1 MDTWKATNDYRY
13 SRNILLDLNAIW
25 YLGKSGRYTD
35 PFLFSRDQRI
45 NEVEV
50 RFTYEI

>member
-1 MDTWKATNDYRY
+1 VESANVYRY
-13 SRNILLDLNAIW
+13 SRNILLSLNAIW

-45 NEVEV
+45 NETEF
-50 RFTYEI
+50 RFSYEI